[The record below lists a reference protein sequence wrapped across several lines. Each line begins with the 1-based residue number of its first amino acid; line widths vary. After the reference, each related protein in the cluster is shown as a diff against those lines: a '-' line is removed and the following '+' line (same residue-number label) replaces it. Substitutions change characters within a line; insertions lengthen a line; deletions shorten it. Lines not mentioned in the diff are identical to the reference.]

1 MWALA
6 VFDWEGLT
14 AFLSGVGAVISS
26 LTALRIARKRM
37 KAECDQRIEEVKKAL
52 REGLELGRR
61 P

>member
-1 MWALA
+1 M
-6 VFDWEGLT
+6 FDWEGLT

-37 KAECDQRIEEVKKAL
+37 KAECDQRIEEVKNAL